1 MSFRLQGRIR
11 WGRKWWAYG
20 ETLPRDPKSSLSCP
34 PASHLY
40 PGGPDLENGLGQTNG
55 AQRGLQRGGLPV
67 GRAGHPRARRS
78 SSQVPAMAL
87 LRGEAGPSC
96 RAGVW
101 AVAGGARKT
110 ASQATGP
117 AAPRLLHRR
126 ARAVSP
132 REEPPPL
139 PPWPSNPVLSQ
150 GPGSQGATPTPHSLL

>member
-1 MSFRLQGRIR
+1 MVRPSPGTQR
-11 WGRKWWAYG
+11 A
-20 ETLPRDPKSSLSCP
+20 LSCP

-132 REEPPPL
+132 REEPPPPPL